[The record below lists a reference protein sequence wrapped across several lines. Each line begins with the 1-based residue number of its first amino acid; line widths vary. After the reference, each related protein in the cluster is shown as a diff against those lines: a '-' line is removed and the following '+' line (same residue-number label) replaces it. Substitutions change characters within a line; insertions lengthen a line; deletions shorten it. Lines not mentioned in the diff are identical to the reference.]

1 MLAGL
6 AEVAERS
13 QTAITVIPIASAR
26 GQSDDA
32 VQRSVQAV
40 QQAVVDGILIYC
52 VDTDHPAREVLRR
65 RDLPIVTNFDLG
77 DPTHGVAIIDE
88 VAAAEPAGAL
98 IRELGHRRVAILA
111 ETMSS
116 GRAAPEV
123 VPAERVAEQFNVL
136 ELQRIA
142 GMARGLGDG
151 VDITIVASGGNSEA
165 LAHAATG
172 LVLDREPRPTAI
184 LALSDVQAIGA
195 LRAIRERGL
204 EPGRDV
210 SVTGFDDIPEAATAG
225 LTTVHQPIRERGVV
239 LGRMLLEPEFTERRV
254 VLPTDLVVRTSTGPA
269 PE

>member
-1 MLAGL
+1 
-6 AEVAERS
+6 
-13 QTAITVIPIASAR
+13 
-26 GQSDDA
+26 
-32 VQRSVQAV
+32 
-40 QQAVVDGILIYC
+40 
-52 VDTDHPAREVLRR
+52 
-65 RDLPIVTNFDLG
+65 
-77 DPTHGVAIIDE
+77 
-88 VAAAEPAGAL
+88 
-98 IRELGHRRVAILA
+98 
-111 ETMSS
+111 MSS
-116 GRAAPEV
+116 ARAAPEV
-123 VPAERVAEQFNVL
+123 VPPERVAEQFNVL